1 MTTIS
6 ATWNTTSGLWFSPGN
21 WDEPNP
27 NPPPPLLHYVP
38 GPQNDVIIP
47 DHSGMLTPF
56 TITYDGISTI
66 NTLTS
71 TRAVTLDFVAGSLTI
86 DNGGGTGVFLENG
99 LFEVAPGF
107 VLTNNAG
114 TLSFN
119 GGTLAGTLAGSGI
132 FRFINGT
139 FDLEAGLSIT
149 VANWLLT
156 YQIGSGT
163 VSTTNLNADL
173 TYAGTFTID
182 APFGNPAILNL
193 NSHTL
198 TLTGTSTIGGN
209 IVGPGTLRILG
220 DATFTGTSHT
230 GGVLL
235 QVAQSGGE
243 AGAATQTGSYDLLG
257 TLQVD
262 AGASYTITAVSNISS
277 FGTANEALVLNNGTF
292 ADTAASAT
300 ASRLDV
306 AFTNAVGATL
316 SVAAGATLRIGF
328 SDFRGTT
335 ESLYNGA
342 LIGDGTL
349 WLAGN
354 SALNATTLTVGA
366 ILADNTTTIARNLTY
381 AGQFTLASFARLE
394 LGNRTLVLSG
404 TSDFATG
411 FNTIDGAGTL
421 RITGSSSFGGVSV
434 GTGEAATLRNSGAVT
449 QTAGITLHNG
459 STLLNDAGRTYTLA
473 GGDIT
478 LLGNSLV
485 TNNGTF
491 LVTNAN
497 TASHATNGGNF
508 TNAGTL
514 HVAAG
519 ATLQLGVS
527 GGSAT
532 LGGTVTGAGA
542 LALAGNVTVNTQ
554 IGTASLAANG
564 TTTLGVDLDYA
575 GAFFFGGFAR
585 INLAGHTLTL
595 AGTAALTGGFNQVDG
610 AGTLKV
616 TGSATFAG
624 FSAGVATGVT
634 LQNAGAVT
642 QTGNITLN
650 NGSALLND
658 AGRIYTLAGGDITLL
673 GGSLVTNNGTF
684 LVTNA
689 NTASHAIS
697 GGSFTNAGTLEVA
710 AGATLQLGVSGGSA
724 TLGGTVTGAG
734 GLVLAGNV
742 TVNTQIGTASL
753 AANGTTT
760 LGQDLDYAG
769 IFSFGGFA
777 RINLGSHTLTLSG
790 TASLTGGFNIIDG
803 AGTLKVTG
811 SATFNGFSTGATQ
824 AVTIRNAGTVTQ
836 TGTITLNNGS
846 MLINEAG
853 GAYSVT
859 GGAINAGA
867 VTNAGTFIG
876 NAAGSHA
883 IGTSFLNQ
891 GLIVVE
897 QGSFVF
903 NQLTSLGV
911 IQGVIAV
918 NGTQTTVTPDAPGQL
933 TLTGGSA
940 DNRIVV
946 TAAPTLADG
955 GAGTDTL
962 VIAASMS
969 LLPGSLVSIERIE
982 VANGVAADLGALGG
996 SLPVTLAS
1004 LAGGGSTVA
1013 GTIGADS
1020 IRGGAGDDEIDGGA
1034 GADTLAGGAGNDLY
1048 RVDVAGDRVAEAAGA
1063 GADTVLASMD
1073 ASLAN
1078 NVEAL
1083 VLLAGALHGTGNNQ
1097 ANLLVGN
1104 DGANTLYGLGGAD
1117 TMQGGLGDDTYR
1129 ADALDMLVEQ
1139 PGGGFD
1145 RVIAINS
1152 FTLENQPEIEALLL
1166 TGANPANG
1174 TGNALGNLIIGNG
1187 QANRLDGLGGADTL
1201 NGGAGNDTLRGGEGA
1216 DSLFGGGGLDRLEG
1230 GPGDDLYRVT
1240 EAGVT
1245 VVEGANAGTDLV
1257 FSTVSFT
1264 LGNHVE
1270 NLTLIGGA
1278 TADGIGNTAA
1288 NILLGNN
1295 AANLLDGGSGHD
1307 SLSGA
1312 GGNDTLV
1319 GGAGADTLAGGN
1331 GFDVFRYALPTHGTD
1346 RVNDYLVA
1354 QDTIEISAAGF
1365 GGGLVAGMAIDEPD
1379 RFVANTTGLATSA
1392 AGTGQFIYE
1401 TDTLTLWFDADGMG
1415 GAVARALLTFASAPA
1430 NFNGN
1435 EIVVIA

>member
-6 ATWNTTSGLWFSPGN
+6 ATWNTTSGIWFSPAN

-27 NPPPPLLHYVP
+27 SPPPPLLHYVP

-47 DHSGMLTPF
+47 DQSGILTPF

-99 LFEVAPGF
+99 LFEVAAGF

-119 GGTLAGTLAGSGI
+119 GGTLAGTLAGSGT

-139 FDLEAGLSIT
+139 FDLEAGLAMT

-156 YQIGSGT
+156 YQVGSGT

-173 TYAGTFTID
+173 TYGGTFTID

-193 NSHTL
+193 NGHTL
-198 TLTGTSTIGGN
+198 TLAGTSTLGGSV
-209 IVGPGTLRILG
+209 VGPGTIRILG
-220 DATFTGTSHT
+220 DATFTGTNYA

-235 QVAQSGGE
+235 QVAQSGGQI
-243 AGAATQTGSYDLLG
+243 GAASQAGGYGLLG

-262 AGASYTITAVSNISS
+262 AGASYTITAASNIASI
-277 FGTANEALVLNNGTF
+277 GTANQAIVLNNGTF
-292 ADTAASAT
+292 ADAAVSAS

-306 AFTNAVGATL
+306 GFTNGAGATL
-316 SVAAGATLRIGF
+316 SVVAGATLRIGF

-335 ESLYNGA
+335 DSLYNGA
-342 LIGDGTL
+342 ITGDGTL

-354 SALNATTLTVGA
+354 SSLNATTLTIDA
-366 ILADNTTTIARNLTY
+366 ILADDTTTIARNLTY
-381 AGQFTLASFARLE
+381 AGQFTLASFATLE
-394 LGNRTLVLSG
+394 LGNRVLALAG
-404 TSDFATG
+404 TSDFTAG
-411 FNTIDGAGTL
+411 FNTIDGPGTL
-421 RITGSSSFGGVSV
+421 RIAGSSTFGGFSA
-434 GTGEAATLRNSGAVT
+434 GTGAAATLRNSGNVI
-449 QTAGITLHNG
+449 QTAGITLNNG

-473 GGDIT
+473 GGDVT
-478 LLGNSLV
+478 LLGGSLV

-491 LVTNAN
+491 SVTNAN
-497 TASHATNGGNF
+497 TAAHAISGGTF
-508 TNAGTL
+508 TNAGSL
-514 HVAAG
+514 QVGAG

-527 GGSAT
+527 GGSVT
-532 LGGTVTGAGA
+532 LGGTVGGAGG
-542 LALAGNVTVNTQ
+542 LVLAGNAAVNTQ

-575 GAFFFGGFAR
+575 GAFSFGGFAR

-595 AGTAALTGGFNQVDG
+595 AGTAALTGGFNQ
-610 AGTLKV
+610 
-616 TGSATFAG
+616 
-624 FSAGVATGVT
+624 
-634 LQNAGAVT
+634 
-642 QTGNITLN
+642 
-650 NGSALLND
+650 
-658 AGRIYTLAGGDITLL
+658 
-673 GGSLVTNNGTF
+673 
-684 LVTNA
+684 
-689 NTASHAIS
+689 
-697 GGSFTNAGTLEVA
+697 
-710 AGATLQLGVSGGSA
+710 
-724 TLGGTVTGAG
+724 
-734 GLVLAGNV
+734 
-742 TVNTQIGTASL
+742 
-753 AANGTTT
+753 
-760 LGQDLDYAG
+760 
-769 IFSFGGFA
+769 
-777 RINLGSHTLTLSG
+777 
-790 TASLTGGFNIIDG
+790 IDG

-811 SATFNGFSTGATQ
+811 SATFNGFSTGVTQ

-836 TGTITLNNGS
+836 SGTITLNNGS
-846 MLINEAG
+846 TLINETG
-853 GAYSVT
+853 GTYSVT
-859 GGAINAGA
+859 GGAISAGA

-876 NAAGSHA
+876 DAAGSHG

-903 NQLTSLGV
+903 NQLSSPGV

-918 NGTQTTVTPDAPGQL
+918 NGSQTTVTPDAPGQL

-946 TAAPTLADG
+946 TAAPTFADG

-962 VIAASMS
+962 VIAASLS
-969 LLPGSLVSIERIE
+969 LLPGSLASIERLE
-982 VANGVAADLGALGG
+982 VADGVAAELGALGG
-996 SLPVTLAS
+996 ALPVTLAS

-1013 GTIGADS
+1013 ATGGADS
-1020 IRGGAGDDEIDGGA
+1020 VRGGAGDDSMDGAA
-1034 GADTLAGGAGNDLY
+1034 GADTLAGGAGDDVY
-1048 RVDVAGDRVAEAAGA
+1048 RVDVAGDRVVEAADA
-1063 GADTVLASMD
+1063 GADTVQASMD
-1073 ASLAN
+1073 ATLAN

-1083 VLLAGALHGTGNNQ
+1083 ALLAGALYGTGNNQ
-1097 ANLLVGN
+1097 ANLLLGN

-1129 ADALDMLVEQ
+1129 ADALDVLVEL
-1139 PGGGFD
+1139 PGGGND
-1145 RVIAINS
+1145 RVIAINAFS
-1152 FTLENQPEIEALLL
+1152 LETHAEVEALLL

-1174 TGNALGNLIIGNG
+1174 TGNGLGNLIVGNA

-1230 GPGDDLYRVT
+1230 GAGDDLYRVT

-1257 FSTVSFT
+1257 TSTVSLA

-1270 NLTLIGGA
+1270 NLTLTGG
-1278 TADGIGNTAA
+1278 TAA
-1288 NILLGNN
+1288 DALGNGLANTLLGNN
-1295 AANLLDGGSGHD
+1295 AANLLDGGAGHD
-1307 SLSGA
+1307 SLAAA

-1331 GFDVFRYALPTHGTD
+1331 GLDVFRYALATHGTD
-1346 RVNDYLVA
+1346 RVTDYLVT
-1354 QDTIEISAAGF
+1354 QDTIKVSAAGF
-1365 GGGLVAGMAIDEPD
+1365 GGGLAAGMDIDVPE
-1379 RFVANTTGLATSA
+1379 RFVTNTTGLANA
-1392 AGTGQFIYE
+1392 PAGTGQFIYQ
-1401 TDTLTLWFDADGMG
+1401 TDALTLWFDADGAG
-1415 GAVARALLTFASAPA
+1415 GAVARALLAFASAPV
-1430 NFNGN
+1430 NFDGA

>member
-6 ATWNTTSGLWFSPGN
+6 ATWNTGSGIWFSPAN

-47 DHSGMLTPF
+47 DQSGMLTPF

-119 GGTLAGTLAGSGI
+119 GGTLAGTLAGSGT

-139 FDLEAGLSIT
+139 FDLEAGLAMT

-220 DATFTGTSHT
+220 EATFTGTSHT

-235 QVAQSGGE
+235 QVAQSGG
-243 AGAATQTGSYDLLG
+243 ATGAASQTGSYDLLG

-262 AGASYTITAVSNISS
+262 AGTSYTIAAVSNISS
-277 FGTANEALVLNNGTF
+277 FGTANQALVLNNGTF

-342 LIGDGTL
+342 ITGDGTL

-354 SALNATTLTVGA
+354 SALNATTLTIGA
-366 ILADNTTTIARNLTY
+366 ILADNSTTIARNLTY
-381 AGQFTLASFARLE
+381 AGQFKLASFATLE
-394 LGNRTLVLSG
+394 LGNRTLTLSG
-404 TSDFATG
+404 ISDFAAG
-411 FNTIDGAGTL
+411 FNTIDGPGTL
-421 RITGSSSFGGVSV
+421 RITGTSSFGGFSA
-434 GTGEAATLRNSGAVT
+434 GTGATATLRNSGAVT
-449 QTAGITLHNG
+449 QTGGITLHNG

-478 LLGNSLV
+478 LVGSSLV

-497 TASHATNGGNF
+497 TASHATNGGSF

-514 HVAAG
+514 QVAAG
-519 ATLQLGVS
+519 AILQLGVS

-532 LGGTVTGAGA
+532 LGGTVTGAGT
-542 LALAGNVTVNTQ
+542 LVLAGNVTVNTQ

-564 TTTLGVDLDYA
+564 TTTLGLDLDYA
-575 GAFFFGGFAR
+575 GAFSFGGFAR
-585 INLAGHTLTL
+585 INLAGHALTL
-595 AGTAALTGGFNQVDG
+595 AGTASLTGGFNQIDG

-616 TGSATFAG
+616 TGSATFGG

-658 AGRIYTLAGGDITLL
+658 AGRTYTLAGGDITLL
-673 GGSLVTNNGTF
+673 GGSLVTNNGTV

-742 TVNTQIGTASL
+742 TVNTQIGAASL
-753 AANGTTT
+753 AANRTTT
-760 LGQDLDYAG
+760 LGLDLDYTG
-769 IFSFGGFA
+769 SFSFGGFA
-777 RINLGSHTLTLSG
+777 RINLAGHTLTLSG

-803 AGTLKVTG
+803 AGTLKVAG
-811 SATFNGFSTGATQ
+811 SATFNGFSAGATQ

-846 MLINEAG
+846 TLINEAG
-853 GAYSVT
+853 GAYIVT

-903 NQLTSLGV
+903 NQLTSPGV
-911 IQGVIAV
+911 IQGFIAV
-918 NGTQTTVTPDAPGQL
+918 NGSQTTVTPDAPGQL

-962 VIAASMS
+962 VIAASLS

-982 VANGVAADLGALGG
+982 VADGVAAELGALAGT
-996 SLPVTLAS
+996 LPVTLAS

-1013 GTIGADS
+1013 GTGGADS
-1020 IRGGAGDDEIDGGA
+1020 IRGGAGDDEMDGGA

-1048 RVDVAGDRVAEAAGA
+1048 RVGAGDRVVEAAGA
-1063 GADTVLASMD
+1063 GADTVLATLD
-1073 ASLAN
+1073 ATLAN
-1078 NVEAL
+1078 NLEAL
-1083 VLLAGALHGTGNNQ
+1083 VLLAGALYGTGNNQ

-1129 ADALDMLVEQ
+1129 ADALDMLVEL

-1145 RVIAINS
+1145 RVIAINAFS
-1152 FTLENQPEIEALLL
+1152 LESHAEVEALLL

-1174 TGNALGNLIIGNG
+1174 TGNALGNLIVGNG
-1187 QANRLDGLGGADTL
+1187 QTNRLDGLGGADTL

-1216 DSLFGGGGLDRLEG
+1216 DSLFGGGGADRLEG
-1230 GPGDDLYRVT
+1230 GAGDDLYRVT
-1240 EAGVT
+1240 ELGVT

-1257 FSTVSFT
+1257 FSTVSFA

-1278 TADGIGNTAA
+1278 TADGIGNTVA
-1288 NILLGNN
+1288 NVLLGNN
-1295 AANLLDGGSGHD
+1295 AANMLDGGGGND

-1312 GGNDTLV
+1312 SGNDTLI

-1331 GFDVFRYALPTHGTD
+1331 GLDVFRYALATHGAD
-1346 RVNDYLVA
+1346 RVTDYLVA
-1354 QDTIEISAAGF
+1354 QDAIEVSAAGF
-1365 GGGLVAGMAIDEPD
+1365 GGGLVAGMAINVPD
-1379 RFVANTTGLATSA
+1379 RFVANTTGLATAPS
-1392 AGTGQFIYE
+1392 GIGQFIYE
-1401 TDTLTLWFDADGMG
+1401 TDALTLWFDADGMG

-1430 NFNGN
+1430 NFGGN